1 MHIIMYL
8 HRFWL
13 INTPYVLFT
22 PPRAPHPSRADLP
35 TRPKESHRFAS
46 IVPKKRKRWIQAPP
60 SRRRWAVQSICFII
74 CSVCVSAWAC
84 VCACASMWP
93 VSGECVACSRAQGPD
108 RERRPCMWWPTAT
121 RHNRTLQTEP
131 NAGFVVLFLFVF
143 FFSYLGTSASV
154 APGGFNSRITT

>member
-1 MHIIMYL
+1 MHIFMYL

-13 INTPYVLFT
+13 INTLYVLFSKKT
-22 PPRAPHPSRADLP
+22 PPSSQPPHSAERIPPLRVHSHK
-35 TRPKESHRFAS
+35 KE
-46 IVPKKRKRWIQAPP
+46 KKRWIQASL

-74 CSVCVSAWAC
+74 CSVCVSAWVC

-108 RERRPCMWWPTAT
+108 CECRPCMWWLTAT

-131 NAGFVVLFLFVF
+131 NAGFVVFLFF
-143 FFSYLGTSASV
+143 FPTWERRPLC
-154 APGGFNSRITT
+154 SRMI